1 MSRWDYGK
9 GLPSVI
15 NGTAESE
22 EQNYTLLFQLCTS
35 AAAATF
41 Q

>member
-15 NGTAESE
+15 NGTAASE
-22 EQNYTLLFQLCTS
+22 EQLQQEAREVVARKL
-35 AAAATF
+35 
-41 Q
+41 